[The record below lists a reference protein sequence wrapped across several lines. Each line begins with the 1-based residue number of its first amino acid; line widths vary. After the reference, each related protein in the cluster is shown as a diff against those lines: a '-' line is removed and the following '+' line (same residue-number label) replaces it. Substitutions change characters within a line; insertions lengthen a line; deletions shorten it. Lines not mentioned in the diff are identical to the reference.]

1 MNPTNRS
8 TRSRPTRRR
17 AVRSLAAALA
27 LSLGLAPAT
36 VSAADT
42 DGKFEAPMLPAGAA
56 AAALV
61 PKPIAQALGSPRL
74 AGSGDLRW
82 FGMRL
87 YSAQLWVGP
96 QGLRPKRLDAD
107 PFALQLSYRLSL
119 KGTAIAERSDEEI
132 ARMGIG
138 DAPRRSRWL
147 SEMKRVFPDVASGD
161 RLTGVHL
168 PGTGTRFYHNDRP
181 VGTIDDPAFGPA
193 FFAIWLDDRTVA
205 PLLRDALLR
214 DLNGR

>member
-1 MNPTNRS
+1 
-8 TRSRPTRRR
+8 
-17 AVRSLAAALA
+17 
-27 LSLGLAPAT
+27 
-36 VSAADT
+36 
-42 DGKFEAPMLPAGAA
+42 MLPTGTATAA
-56 AAALV
+56 VV

-74 AGSGDLRW
+74 AGGGDLRW

-132 ARMGIG
+132 SRMGLG
-138 DAPRRSRWL
+138 DPERRSRWL

-181 VGTIDDPAFGPA
+181 MGTIDDPAFGPA

-205 PLLRDALLR
+205 PQLRDALLR
-214 DLNGR
+214 DVNGR